1 MARRGKVVLGPGQP
15 LLELDGI
22 ENTGLP
28 KDSAAK
34 IAAAPMNIL
43 RLEMT
48 VDGNEKKFS
57 NEMTA

>member
-22 ENTGLP
+22 EITGLP

-34 IAAAPMNIL
+34 IVAAPMNIL
-43 RLEMT
+43 T
-48 VDGNEKKFS
+48 VDGNEKRKA
-57 NEMTA
+57 N